1 MNKKYLLILGMK
13 KIHRTLKITVTLDQQ
28 LYQGDALLQ
37 EVQARVAC
45 LLPLSPGADHDL
57 ALL

>member
-1 MNKKYLLILGMK
+1 M
-13 KIHRTLKITVTLDQQ
+13 LKIIDTLDEQ

-37 EVQARVAC
+37 EIEAHVAC